1 MGRPSSRGPRRAS
14 RVVSG
19 MLTVLLTL
27 LSGTRV
33 NPSYVAV
40 P

>member
-1 MGRPSSRGPRRAS
+1 MGRLSSRAPRRAP
-14 RVVSG
+14 RVPSW
-19 MLTVLLTL
+19 MLTALLTL

-33 NPSYVAV
+33 NPSYVAI